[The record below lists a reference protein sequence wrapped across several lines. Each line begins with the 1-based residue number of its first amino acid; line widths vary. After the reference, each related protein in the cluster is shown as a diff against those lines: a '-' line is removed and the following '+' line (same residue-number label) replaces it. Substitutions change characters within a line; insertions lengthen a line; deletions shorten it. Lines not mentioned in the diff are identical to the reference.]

1 MSACTIFLSLARIIH
16 EPNYQ
21 QHGTSRVNSAKQVTR
36 SPEKRGSP
44 HAEGD
49 RVRCDALLAPGVE

>member
-21 QHGTSRVNSAKQVTR
+21 QHGTSRVNSVKQVTR

-44 HAEGD
+44 RAEGD